1 MNQEQKKMQ
10 RKWRRHCHIRK
21 ELIGTVERPRV
32 NVFRSLKHLYCQ
44 VIDDSYIDKNGK
56 RSGRTLVSCSSLSP
70 VIREK
75 IKSGGNL
82 EAAKVIGLELA
93 KLAQEKGIVKV
104 AFDRGGYK
112 YHGRIKALADA
123 MREGGLKF

>member
-1 MNQEQKKMQ
+1 MKLEEKKMH
-10 RKWRRHCHIRK
+10 RRWRRHCHIRK
-21 ELIGTVERPRV
+21 KLVGTVERPRV
-32 NVFRSLKHLYCQ
+32 NVFRSVKHLYCQ
-44 VIDDSYIDKNGK
+44 VIDDTHIDKNGK

-75 IKSGGNL
+75 VKSGGNV
-82 EAAKVIGLELA
+82 EAARTIGLELA
-93 KLAQEKGIVKV
+93 KLAQEKGIVQV

-123 MREGGLKF
+123 LREGGLKF